1 VNQELLDH
9 SPRTACAQAFLGQLP
24 GMVTAGLPV
33 LALVFGVRAAWG
45 KLPLPQDALLT
56 LFFGFV
62 ACAYWMAFRSVERTL
77 DRLQD
82 LGWSGLAGRR
92 LRALAW
98 TLPVGLLFMLAVP
111 GLLLGQA
118 VALKMVTGMNL
129 FGLVV
134 LWVLLV
140 GPLTLVASAWLATY
154 ALLLRRYHDRGVFA
168 SLFGAV
174 AAYLGAPFRLVG
186 VLSGPDPEGPARDVG
201 RHLDW
206 LLLLAP
212 VFHAVAA
219 AVGGAGFLFMV
230 DVLVS
235 GPLVL
240 VAGGWIW
247 LATLHLQFELDVFI
261 ETYAWRECL
270 REEVAQA
277 R

>member
-1 VNQELLDH
+1 
-9 SPRTACAQAFLGQLP
+9 
-24 GMVTAGLPV
+24 MVTAGLPV
-33 LALVFGVRAAWG
+33 LGVVVGVWAVWG
-45 KLPLPQDALLT
+45 ELPLPGEALVT
-56 LFFGFV
+56 LFLGFV

-92 LRALAW
+92 VRALVW
-98 TLPVGLLFMLAVP
+98 TLPVGLLFMLTVP
-111 GLLLGQA
+111 ALLLGQV
-118 VALKMVTGMNL
+118 VALRMVAGLNV

-134 LWVLLV
+134 FWVLLL
-140 GPLTLVASAWLATY
+140 GPLTLVASAWLATL

-168 SLFGAV
+168 SLVGAV
-174 AAYLGAPFRLVG
+174 AAYLGAPFRLIG
-186 VLSGPDPEGPARDVG
+186 VLSGPDPEGPARAAG

-212 VFHAVAA
+212 LFHAVAA

-230 DVLVS
+230 EVLAS
-235 GPLVL
+235 GSFVL

-270 REEVAQA
+270 REAGQHG
-277 R
+277 